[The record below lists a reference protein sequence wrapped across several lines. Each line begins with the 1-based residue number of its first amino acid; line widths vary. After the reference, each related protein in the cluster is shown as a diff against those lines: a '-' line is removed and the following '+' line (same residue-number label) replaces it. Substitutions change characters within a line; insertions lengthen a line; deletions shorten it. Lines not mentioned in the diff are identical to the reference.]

1 MLNVSNN
8 LATSSE
14 SIFDDRT
21 FKPMVNLRNL
31 DLSNTYC
38 GSIPR
43 NAFSFLK
50 KLQKLNLRNT
60 YLRKLPLFKAA
71 SKQTASSLEDAS
83 IEIENETLSR
93 AEWNN
98 PVLQVLIL
106 SNNRRLKLKQTL
118 SEVSFP
124 PSLVHL
130 DLSGVQFPTINSKV
144 FSNLNS
150 LEVLRL
156 NKCYVTSITSK
167 ALSGL
172 DSLVEFSAFTNGLRK
187 VPSLPKNLR
196 ALNLSNHRI
205 TTLTNSSIKPGISD
219 LGKLTSIDLSLGAIK
234 EIHDSTFSEM
244 SKLETLNLSM
254 NHICTIT
261 KTTFITK

>member
-1 MLNVSNN
+1 MSNN
-8 LATSSE
+8 LATTSE

-21 FKPMVNLRNL
+21 FKPLANLRNL

-50 KLQKLNLRNT
+50 KLQNLNLKNT
-60 YLRKLPLFKAA
+60 YLRKLPFFKAV
-71 SKQTASSLEDAS
+71 SKQTVYNSEKASVG
-83 IEIENETLSR
+83 IKNETLKR
-93 AEWNN
+93 VEWNN
-98 PVLQVLIL
+98 PALRVLIL

-118 SEVSFP
+118 LEVLFP

-130 DLSGVQFPTINSKV
+130 DLSGVQLQTINSKV
-144 FSNLNS
+144 FSNLKN

-156 NKCYVTSITSK
+156 NKCYITSVTSK

-187 VPSLPKNLR
+187 VPGLPKNLR
-196 ALNLSNHRI
+196 VLNLSNHRI
-205 TTLTNSSIKPGISD
+205 TALTNSSIKPGISN
-219 LGKLTSIDLSLGAIK
+219 LSKLTSIDLSLGAIK
-234 EIHDSTFSEM
+234 EVYDSTFSEM
-244 SKLETLNLSM
+244 SMLETLNLST
-254 NHICTIT
+254 NHIYTIT
-261 KTTFITK
+261 KTTFKTK